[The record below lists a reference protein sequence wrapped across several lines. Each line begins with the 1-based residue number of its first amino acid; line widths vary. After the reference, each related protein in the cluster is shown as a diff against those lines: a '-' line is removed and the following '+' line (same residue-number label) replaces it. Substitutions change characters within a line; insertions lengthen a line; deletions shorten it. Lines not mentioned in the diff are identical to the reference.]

1 MKSNTEFLKKLKN
14 ELINQPTDGN
24 ASPRF
29 WVIAQNEKIIAP
41 DGYEDGQDL
50 IYDDGEISI
59 MYSASDVLNIINDMV
74 DDSNGIYT
82 QIYTEIKELI
92 NDDSTLE
99 YIFDVITNLSYKYP
113 KDSILSNFRMES
125 YAVIHKIK
133 ENTMF
138 ITKEDAINH
147 LKNNSHHYNS
157 TAHTYAMTAFRSPAY
172 SNLLSILS
180 NPDTT
185 ITVSETKSQEDY
197 YQHFVGMIQNQQ
209 DLNLLKKDY
218 DFDSDAWTQSKI
230 EAFIEFKEN
239 WDGKL

>member
-1 MKSNTEFLKKLKN
+1 MESNTEFLKKLKN

-41 DGYEDGQDL
+41 DGYEEGQDL

-59 MYSASDVLNIINDMV
+59 MHSASDVLNIINDMV
-74 DDSNGIYT
+74 DDSNDIYS
-82 QIYTEIKELI
+82 QIYTDVKEHI
-92 NDDSTLE
+92 NDNSTLE

-125 YAVIHKIK
+125 YTIIHKIK

-157 TAHTYAMTAFRSPAY
+157 TAHTYAMTAFRSQAY

-185 ITVSETKSQEDY
+185 ITVSETKSKEDY

-218 DFDSDAWTQSKI
+218 DFDSDTWTQSKI
-230 EAFIEFKEN
+230 AAFIEFKEN